1 MPFTVTQDV
10 PRIVEVA
17 FTAPITEADI
27 IGATAACASLQ
38 KQTGAVAFLLDV
50 NAWDAGGPLIELYNL
65 VDKQYGDLALD
76 RRTRI
81 AVLQPTTASG
91 QEAARFYET
100 LCRNR
105 GWIAQVC
112 PDRAGAVA
120 WLLKEAE

>member
-1 MPFTVTQDV
+1 MPFTVTPDAV
-10 PRIVEVA
+10 PGIVEVA
-17 FTAPITEADI
+17 LTAPITEGDM

-38 KQTGAVAFLLDV
+38 KQTGAMAFLIDA
-50 NAWDAGGPLIELYNL
+50 NAWDAGGPLVELYDI
-65 VDKQYGDLALD
+65 VSKQYGDLALD

-81 AVLQPTTASG
+81 AVLQPATASG

-112 PDRAGAVA
+112 RDRAGAVA
-120 WLLKEAE
+120 WLLG